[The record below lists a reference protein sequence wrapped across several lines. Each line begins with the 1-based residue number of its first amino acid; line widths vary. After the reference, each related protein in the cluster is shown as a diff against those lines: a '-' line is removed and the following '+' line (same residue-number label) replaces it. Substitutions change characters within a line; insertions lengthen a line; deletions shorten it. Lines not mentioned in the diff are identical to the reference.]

1 MFEGRRLALSIEPRE
16 VRALVVVGQRIVRWE
31 KAPLSEGT
39 MRQGQIVQPQAFG
52 EVVGRLIESVKAPR
66 RRAVIGLSAYRSVIR
81 ILTLPP
87 VAPRHLE
94 ETVHRE
100 ARRELPLPVDG
111 LYLSW
116 QPIGDRAGGKL
127 QVFTVGVPKEIVDTC
142 MAGLRVA
149 RVRPVAMD
157 LKPLAL
163 VRAANLPNV
172 LLVDV
177 EPGLATLVLVRD
189 FIPQLVRSVALYE
202 GEEELWL
209 EQLVVAVQRVVEFA
223 TTTLAAGQ
231 PAWSIGLCLTGALA
245 TRPGVRARFDGL
257 WSLVEPAPPISIP
270 GDLPLLPY
278 LGGIGLALKRL
289 P

>member
-1 MFEGRRLALSIEPRE
+1 MFEGRRLALSIEPGE

-31 KAPLSEGT
+31 KAALSEGT
-39 MRQGQIVQPQAFG
+39 MRQGQIVQPRAFG
-52 EVVGRLIESVKAPR
+52 EVVGRLVESVKAPT
-66 RRAVIGLSAYRSVIR
+66 RRAVIGLGAHRSVVR

-87 VAPRHLE
+87 VPPRHLE
-94 ETVHRE
+94 EAVYRE

-116 QPIGDRAGGKL
+116 QAIGDRAGGKL

-142 MAGLRVA
+142 MAGLRIA

-172 LLVDV
+172 LLVDI

-209 EQLVVAVQRVVEFA
+209 EQLVVEVQRVVDFAA
-223 TTTLAAGQ
+223 TTLSAGQ
-231 PAWSIGLCLTGALA
+231 PARTVSVCLTGQLA
-245 TRPGVRARFDGL
+245 ARPAVRSRFDGL
-257 WSLVEPAPPISIP
+257 WPLVEPAPPISLP

-278 LGGIGLALKRL
+278 LGSIGLALKRL
-289 P
+289 A